1 MCGWGVGLERK
12 GKWTKIQNTNKTKKD
27 KKYKILFDCSAQQ
40 CIGGDAGEEGIWGE
54 WKHSNWN
61 PSQTQWNTIEWNTME
76 HNEIQYNE
84 TQWNTMNT
92 IRETG
97 EMAKKWELYH
107 LVFIQHWM
115 ITKHSM
121 QAENSLSKFVVCST
135 FYLECWWGAFAS
147 NSCQIHN
154 KLLTSDMCN
163 TFYLELPNY
172 HFLFVLLLSA
182 VLNNSPSHSV
192 LCILKNSS
200 DFVFWWIL

>member
-1 MCGWGVGLERK
+1 
-12 GKWTKIQNTNKTKKD
+12 
-27 KKYKILFDCSAQQ
+27 
-40 CIGGDAGEEGIWGE
+40 
-54 WKHSNWN
+54 
-61 PSQTQWNTIEWNTME
+61 
-76 HNEIQYNE
+76 
-84 TQWNTMNT
+84 MNT

-121 QAENSLSKFVVCST
+121 QAENSLSKFVVCNT

-147 NSCQIHN
+147 NSWQIHN

-192 LCILKNSS
+192 LCILKNYSVS
-200 DFVFWWIL
+200 VFWRIIQILYSDEFFRFCILKNSLDSVFWRILQILYSQEFSVFWRISIPQYSCFNFPLCKSNICISWWNIIVDCVRHLAVP